1 MEIITGYT
9 GRSHITPSLDASI
22 NSAIFGN
29 NNVVL
34 KFGDE
39 LSISSQTIG
48 KIVIGSGALCF
59 SGRIAVSENSEE
71 KNYTPP
77 ATGEYSHCKI
87 VARYKKSVNDGTNQ
101 ESISIVLLQSIDS
114 ATSETSAFNLP
125 VEEYEE
131 KVINQ
136 STTAADFVLY
146 DFVVSN
152 SEIVTTNV
160 EPQFKV
166 VDSIVSLAKS
176 TDDDVSEINKDIT
189 AVDTKAR
196 NLEDNLDN
204 LSTIVSNNKG
214 TLEEMIEEGKIKA
227 IPFVKKSED
236 SKRIFYQV
244 SSAYVKSAMFLL
256 FRYGRTYSTIV
267 IHPCTMEML
276 QSGIGVAGIDLW
288 GLLGQE
294 AKDDTASYS
303 YLNFLRINVYGGGK
317 NPVFP
322 IDIRVFKTVSLSKK
336 TAISSLDFNT
346 KDDFPE
352 LINIY
357 GIGEE

>member
-34 KFGDE
+34 NFGDK
-39 LSISSQTIG
+39 LSFSSPTIG

-87 VARYKKSVNDGTNQ
+87 VARYKKIVSDGTNI
-101 ESISIVLLQSIDS
+101 ESISLVLLQSVDS
-114 ATSETSAFNLP
+114 ASSVTAALNLP
-125 VEEYEE
+125 VSEYASN
-131 KVINQ
+131 VIEQ
-136 STTAADFVLY
+136 STTNADFVLY
-146 DFVVSN
+146 DFVVS
-152 SEIVTTNV
+152 EGGVVTNPV

-189 AVDTKAR
+189 SVDTKAR

-204 LSTIVSNNKG
+204 LSTIVSNNKD
-214 TLEEMIEEGKIKA
+214 TLEEMIEEGKIKV
-227 IPFVKKSED
+227 IPFVKKSET
-236 SKRIFYQV
+236 STRRSYQI
-244 SSAYVKSAMFLL
+244 SPAYVKSAMFLL

-276 QSGIGVAGIDLW
+276 QTGIGFSGIDLW

-294 AKDDTASYS
+294 AKPDNESYS
-303 YLNFLRINVYGGGK
+303 YLNFLRINVYGGGH
-317 NPVFP
+317 NTVLP

-336 TAISSLDFNT
+336 TAISSLDFNIQ
-346 KDDFPE
+346 DDFPE